1 MKKYVLDF
9 ICKLEGF
16 KTAIKQ
22 LHWDANSLSQHQL
35 CDDIATTISDYQDK
49 VSEVEQSIS
58 GKLPVNNLKGT
69 AYNITTLKKFVEDVI
84 KETKSFYSKLKK
96 EGDGYIGMR
105 SDTEAVLSDLQRQL
119 YLVNFTI
126 KESLKERLRDKINEN
141 RVTISNGREQYS
153 LTENELREYVS
164 KAIRNVK
171 TKINEIGDTPK
182 GQYLLGQVY
191 ARANENKQ
199 YANMKKR
206 VVRLSEGDLHRI
218 VKKSVNRILQ
228 ESYEDDE
235 KYFTS
240 FMSPEEFRE
249 RTEQDMYNFYG
260 NQSQYP
266 AYEYLPPF
274 EGELGMTAQYN
285 DEDRDRRMS
294 DYDPEYFLDGRD
306 DIYRSKMPGNY
317 STNESRIIRRRRMR

>member
-16 KTAIKQ
+16 KTGIKQ

-69 AYNITTLKKFVEDVI
+69 AYKITTLKKFVEDVI
-84 KETKSFYSKLKK
+84 RETKSFYSKLKK

-164 KAIRNVK
+164 KAIGNVK
-171 TKINEIGDTPK
+171 AKINESKRYPAATEDDFDAAMERIEELAEQGKRMCRDK
-182 GQYLLGQVY
+182 GLYQISSLFDRIAGQVNYLNFVGLLG
-191 ARANENKQ
+191 
-199 YANMKKR
+199 
-206 VVRLSEGDLHRI
+206 
-218 VKKSVNRILQ
+218 
-228 ESYEDDE
+228 
-235 KYFTS
+235 
-240 FMSPEEFRE
+240 
-249 RTEQDMYNFYG
+249 
-260 NQSQYP
+260 
-266 AYEYLPPF
+266 
-274 EGELGMTAQYN
+274 
-285 DEDRDRRMS
+285 
-294 DYDPEYFLDGRD
+294 GR
-306 DIYRSKMPGNY
+306 Y
-317 STNESRIIRRRRMR
+317 